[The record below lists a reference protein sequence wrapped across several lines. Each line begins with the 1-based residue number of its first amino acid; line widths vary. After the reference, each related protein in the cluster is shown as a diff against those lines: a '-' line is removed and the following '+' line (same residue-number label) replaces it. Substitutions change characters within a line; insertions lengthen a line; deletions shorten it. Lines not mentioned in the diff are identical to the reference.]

1 MTCVAVQ
8 ISKFPTAKTTVPVD
22 FKLLPTPMATVS
34 VQLQELNSMAMAT
47 ANVQERAESSTI
59 LTYAPAK
66 KALMSTTMA
75 YALIKATA
83 SLATAM
89 ASLAT
94 AVASLAT
101 AVVKLTQIH
110 WWISVSTLTMT
121 DSPVH
126 TLIVTQVLTSILCNQ
141 FRSPLF
147 ALLVMTHGPAFVLL
161 TRVNAQ
167 SSPSSIRRRAF
178 VNTTHMSSA

>member
-75 YALIKATA
+75 YALIKAT
-83 SLATAM
+83 
-89 ASLAT
+89 
-94 AVASLAT
+94 VVVQVVQ
-101 AVVKLTQIH
+101 VVKVVKKTQIH

-126 TLIVTQVLTSILCNQ
+126 TLIVTQVLTSILWNQ

>member
-47 ANVQERAESSTI
+47 ANVQERAESSTMI
-59 LTYAPAK
+59 TYAPAK

-75 YALIKATA
+75 YALIKAT
-83 SLATAM
+83 
-89 ASLAT
+89 
-94 AVASLAT
+94 VVVQVVQVVKVVQVVQVVK
-101 AVVKLTQIH
+101 VVKLTQIH